1 MNICS
6 MALMIQLLLHLLFCM
21 SNYSF
26 TFDKSGEKFEAW
38 FGERIDSIASNSF
51 FPYDYV
57 IYLKTF

>member
-1 MNICS
+1 MP
-6 MALMIQLLLHLLFCM
+6 
-21 SNYSF
+21 NYSF